1 MFPMYNLS
9 DSKIL
14 RYLYERQ
21 ADVKY
26 DIDRNSERIRGLE
39 QELEEVN
46 LAIRILE
53 ERNSL

>member
-1 MFPMYNLS
+1 MYNLS